1 MEDKLNLII
10 DKIHTI
16 DSEITEDYLNLL
28 YDYLLL
34 KLKQDFSF
42 DKLSKLLKEDSNFT
56 NMICQISSSES
67 KNKS

>member
-16 DSEITEDYLNLL
+16 DPEITEDYLNLL
-28 YDYLLL
+28 YEYLLL

-42 DKLSKLLKEDSNFT
+42 DKLSKSLKEDSNFT
-56 NMICQISSSES
+56 NMICQMSSFES